1 MHPVDIEECLKSMVI
16 YADSREQPTEQYVK
30 RLNSMGVPWERKHL
44 DYGDYTYGFKQD
56 GKIIGGDEPIKGRA
70 VIERKMSLTELSGNL
85 CQEFDRFEREFTR
98 AKENGASIYLL
109 VEDATWE
116 NIINHRYKTQF
127 NEKAYLK
134 RLLKIIAKY
143 DIKPIF
149 VEKEL
154 SGRMIKEIM
163 ERELKMRLER
173 GDYDNTRDQ
182 RQEPDAG
189 RNKTVFK
196 ED

>member
-16 YADSREQPTEQYVK
+16 YADSREQPTEQYIK
-30 RLNSMGVPWERKHL
+30 RLNSLGVPWERKHL
-44 DYGDYTYGFKQD
+44 DYGDYTFGFNLSDKT
-56 GKIIGGDEPIKGRA
+56 EPIKGDV

-154 SGRMIKEIM
+154 SGRMIREIL

-173 GDYDNTRDQ
+173 GDYDSRGNQTT
-182 RQEPDAG
+182 ESNAG
-189 RNKTVFK
+189 DHEAVLQKN
-196 ED
+196 

>member
-16 YADSREQPTEQYVK
+16 YADTREQPTEQYIK
-30 RLNSMGVPWERKHL
+30 RLNSLGVPWERKHL
-44 DYGDYTYGFKQD
+44 DYGDYTYGFTLNEKPVDDQ
-56 GKIIGGDEPIKGRA
+56 EPIKGRA

-143 DIKPIF
+143 DVKPIF

-154 SGRMIKEIM
+154 SGRMIREIL

-173 GDYDNTRDQ
+173 GDYDNRGNQT
-182 RQEPDAG
+182 ESNDAG
-189 RNKTVFK
+189 TDKAVLEK
-196 ED
+196 D

>member
-1 MHPVDIEECLKSMVI
+1 
-16 YADSREQPTEQYVK
+16 
-30 RLNSMGVPWERKHL
+30 MGVPWERRHL
-44 DYGDYTYGFKQD
+44 DYGDYTYGFSIN
-56 GKIIGGDEPIKGRA
+56 GKPVYDSEPIKGDV

-85 CQEFDRFEREFTR
+85 CQEFNRFEREFTR

-154 SGRMIKEIM
+154 SGRMIREIL

-173 GDYDNTRDQ
+173 GDYDNRGNQT
-182 RQEPDAG
+182 EISDAG
-189 RNKTVFK
+189 NNETVFT

>member
-16 YADSREQPTEQYVK
+16 YADTREQPTEQYIK
-30 RLNSMGVPWERKHL
+30 RLNSLGVPWERKHL
-44 DYGDYTYGFKQD
+44 DYGDYTYGFTLKEKPVDDQ
-56 GKIIGGDEPIKGRA
+56 EPIKGRA

-143 DIKPIF
+143 DVKPIF

-154 SGRMIKEIM
+154 SGRMIREIL

-173 GDYDNTRDQ
+173 GDYDNRGNQT
-182 RQEPDAG
+182 ESNDAG
-189 RNKTVFK
+189 TDKAVLEK
-196 ED
+196 D